1 MWDLVL
7 LNTVWKRWGL
17 IGSCPLG
24 SLCNVFLF
32 QDNLCLSLEV
42 METTSVCLIHEF
54 LSSRVLQWNGLVFW
68 MLSSA
73 SSPTEHALVFSS
85 LTVPLQQKL
94 RTCQR
99 SELHGSQCTEQGA
112 LSKHWGERQSFPYR
126 VLVLVN
132 CKKTWTKW
140 YGRVIPQHMLC
151 LWWGLPAALSSLGAQ
166 CFQSVRKKKSIRRLV
181 KEAVSWQLGVGEVQE
196 YFSVRRGR
204 QVSVL
209 GITCINIKPFPPAF
223 ESLHM
228 PFSRRRQRTW
238 CWMMGRRWRATLS
251 AIRLPQQGKSYS
263 TLVFL
268 GKVKTN
274 EMWALNFS
282 GSLLHCESC
291 FFQAW
296 RVLIPAHSVLCKKTL

>member
-24 SLCNVFLF
+24 SLCHIFLF

-42 METTSVCLIHEF
+42 TETTSVCLIHEF

-99 SELHGSQCTEQGA
+99 SELHGSQCTEQEA

-140 YGRVIPQHMLC
+140 YGRVIPQHILW

-196 YFSVRRGR
+196 YLQRETWKAGVCPRHYLYKHQAFSSCIW
-204 QVSVL
+204 VSSYAFLQAQTANLVL
-209 GITCINIKPFPPAF
+209 DDGTKMKGYSFGYPSSTAGEVVFN
-223 ESLHM
+223 
-228 PFSRRRQRTW
+228 T
-238 CWMMGRRWRATLS
+238 GLS
-251 AIRLPQQGKSYS
+251 G
-263 TLVFL
+263 
-268 GKVKTN
+268 
-274 EMWALNFS
+274 
-282 GSLLHCESC
+282 
-291 FFQAW
+291 
-296 RVLIPAHSVLCKKTL
+296 